1 MQFLF
6 KQPTRR
12 TLRWTNLLAG
22 GAVLAT
28 GCGQDAHHLASI
40 ASNLGRQVAT
50 GSERVRET
58 ALGRLFQNR
67 SVLEQVP
74 LTDRARIR
82 LRLDRNLNGLEIS
95 VRQIEAGCLELTGE
109 VPDEAARQAAV
120 QSVQQLPGVEK
131 VADGLKLAGSTK
143 DEEKAAEPNAVP
155 NSAPPVSPKPA
166 TMPGSGGATTILPA
180 NSPTVPNPAN
190 PSGPAGS
197 FPPFPAGGSPPP
209 LPTTGFVPPIPG
221 GNPVTIPPPPP
232 AAPKPPQ

>member
-40 ASNLGRQVAT
+40 ASKLGRQVAT

-95 VRQIEAGCLELTGE
+95 VRQIEAGCLELP
-109 VPDEAARQAAV
+109 VKFLMKPLARQRCNL
-120 QSVQQLPGVEK
+120 SSNYLE
-131 VADGLKLAGSTK
+131 LKRWQM
-143 DEEKAAEPNAVP
+143 V
-155 NSAPPVSPKPA
+155 
-166 TMPGSGGATTILPA
+166 
-180 NSPTVPNPAN
+180 
-190 PSGPAGS
+190 
-197 FPPFPAGGSPPP
+197 
-209 LPTTGFVPPIPG
+209 
-221 GNPVTIPPPPP
+221 
-232 AAPKPPQ
+232 